1 MQNKLSSNSIIRPE
15 FIENQ
20 ITSLKPISPT
30 NKSNSSEF
38 SEIKSPLITKCISL
52 NESQTSFFSVQII
65 IQISHNKR

>member
-1 MQNKLSSNSIIRPE
+1 MQDKYSSKSVFRPE

-38 SEIKSPLITKCISL
+38 SEIKSPLIIKCISL
-52 NESQTSFFSVQII
+52 NESQKTFFLVQII
-65 IQISHNKR
+65 VQILHNIR